1 MATFTTRFGLRKP
14 AGTDLVTVTSDINAS
29 MDKLDAAIDTS
40 CTSSTRPSTS
50 FVGQRIWETDT
61 NRFLVCTSIG
71 PSVWRYVANAGTVAS
86 AAARNAL
93 TAFEGL
99 PVFRSDKNWVEEYIA
114 TAWRIRSVP
123 LVATLADI
131 TDPATGQI
139 IIYTPD
145 LTVRRYDGTTW
156 RVLNVFG
163 GSDNAASSASGVWS
177 CGAIAAGYFVVTT
190 NTVVPFA
197 TAVRRCPT
205 YVTPDGSFRMF
216 TLNKSGDY
224 TISASLR
231 PSTQNPHEFNLVSG
245 SFTDG
250 GSLPGGN
257 TVLKQTSGPG
267 SVSVTVSRFFPA
279 GTQVCAVVYNRGAG
293 NSTVSAFSHATSL
306 EIKYHGGEV

>member
-14 AGTDLVTVTSDINAS
+14 AGTDLVTVTTDINAS
-29 MDKLDAAIDTS
+29 MDKLDALIDTS
-40 CTSSTRPSTS
+40 CTSSTRPSTP

-114 TAWRIRSVP
+114 AAWRVRSIP

-131 TDPATGQI
+131 TDPATGQVI
-139 IIYTPD
+139 IFTPD
-145 LTVRRYDGTTW
+145 LTVRRYDGTNW
-156 RVLNVFG
+156 RVLNTFG
-163 GSDNAASSASGVWS
+163 GADNAASAASGLWVS
-177 CGAIAAGYFVVTT
+177 TSTATTFVVTQ
-190 NTVVPFA
+190 NIAIPFP

-216 TLNKSGDY
+216 TLIKSGDY

-231 PSTQNPHEFNLVSG
+231 PSTQNAHELNLVSG
-245 SFTDG
+245 AFTDNS
-250 GSLPGGN
+250 SLPGSN

-267 SVSVTVSRFFPA
+267 SVSVTVSRFFAA
-279 GTQVCAVVYNRGAG
+279 GTQICAVVYNRGAG
-293 NSTVSAFSHATSL
+293 NSVGSSFSHATSL